1 MSLDTL
7 TKYPVQDSS
16 EAVYHHSNYAFNFGD
31 HLAVG
36 SWSDPINGNNGSHCC
51 V

>member
-7 TKYPVQDSS
+7 TKFPVQDSS
-16 EAVYHHSNYAFNFGD
+16 EAVYHNKDRAIHFG
-31 HLAVG
+31 HNLVVG
-36 SWSDPINGNNGSHCC
+36 CNSDPINGINGSHCA